1 MRHALFTPSA
11 ARPMATSLGLG
22 RAEARLAEALAKEK
36 ARTLPPTGFGWALL
50 ATPSIN
56 TSISSAK
63 TISLTPTADD
73 PALAPAVRIRQSGH
87 RLAVQSDLR
96 HDAQNPSDG

>member
-50 ATPSIN
+50 ATPIHQYFN
-56 TSISSAK
+56 IFCK
-63 TISLTPTADD
+63 NDL
-73 PALAPAVRIRQSGH
+73 VN
-87 RLAVQSDLR
+87 SDC
-96 HDAQNPSDG
+96 G